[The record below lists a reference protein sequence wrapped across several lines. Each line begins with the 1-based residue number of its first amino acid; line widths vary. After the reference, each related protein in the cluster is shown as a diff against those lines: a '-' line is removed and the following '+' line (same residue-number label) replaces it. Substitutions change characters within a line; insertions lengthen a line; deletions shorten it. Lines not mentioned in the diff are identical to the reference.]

1 MITDQEKNLMITIGL
16 TGGIASGKT
25 TVSGMLVQK
34 GAYLIDADLLAR
46 EVVEPGQP
54 AWHEIVDWLGDSILL
69 PDQKIDRTKLAEL
82 VFSDSIK
89 LDRLNSIIHPKV
101 GSLLIQRSKEIK
113 EREPEAIIVYDIPLL
128 VEAGMQKMVDMV
140 LLVYVTRNIQLDRLQ
155 NRDGLCREDA
165 ELRLQAQMPLEVKK
179 DFADYIIDNS
189 NSLEETSRQ
198 VDLFWTELRQLKI

>member
-1 MITDQEKNLMITIGL
+1 MITIGL

-34 GAYLIDADLLAR
+34 GAHLIDADLLAR

-82 VFSDSIK
+82 VFSDSVK

-165 ELRLQAQMPLEVKK
+165 ELRLQAQMPLEKK
-179 DFADYIIDNS
+179 KKYAHFVIDNS
-189 NSLEETSRQ
+189 GTFQETARQ
-198 VDLFWTELRQLKI
+198 VEEFWNRMIESKH